1 MPTPVT
7 PIDSLTPAESRV
19 TQHVARGLTSGEIA
33 IKLRLARGTVDGQL
47 RHAQYKL
54 SVSSRTALIHRSYTR
69 EQLPRPERIQPPHNA
84 DEADIEILRLLAA
97 GATHAQIAQHSI
109 HELSHCSVKSRLKKL
124 REKWAA
130 RNDAHLITRAWEFGI
145 LDESEAADTTLSA
158 STPAVERTTGT
169 SRSGEVT
176 P

>member
-1 MPTPVT
+1 MPTPAT

-19 TQHVARGLTSGEIA
+19 TQHVAGGLTSGEIA
-33 IKLRLARGTVDGQL
+33 IKLRLARGTVDGHL

-54 SVSSRTALIHRSYTR
+54 SVNNRAALIHRSYTR

-84 DEADIEILRLLAA
+84 DETDIEILRLLAT
-97 GATHAQIAQHSI
+97 GATHAQIAQHST
-109 HELSHCSVKSRLKKL
+109 HELSHCSVKSHLKKL
-124 REKWAA
+124 REKWEA

-145 LDESEAADTTLSA
+145 VNESESVDTPLSA
-158 STPAVERTTGT
+158 STPAVERATGP
-169 SRSGEVT
+169 RHSGEVT